1 MFGLTIAFTIVW
13 WVIFFAVLPFGVHR
27 QSEVQMGT
35 DPGAPA
41 NPMLWRKAAVTTLI
55 TVVLVG
61 SIYAADVYGLV
72 DLRSLIFG
80 EPRNCINCGSE
91 L

>member
-1 MFGLTIAFTIVW
+1 MFGLIVAFMVVW
-13 WVIFFAVLPFGVHR
+13 WVVFFAVLPFGVRR
-27 QSEVQMGT
+27 QADVQIGT

-55 TVVLVG
+55 ALVVVGGVYTADAYGLIDLRELVFG
-61 SIYAADVYGLV
+61 RAADCV
-72 DLRSLIFG
+72 
-80 EPRNCINCGSE
+80 NCGSD